1 MDLSDPHTF
10 ELFLGVY
17 GTLPRAGPG
26 GDEHTRRALDL
37 VPGPTPRVVL
47 DVGCGP
53 GAQTVCLAR
62 ALPKAQVL
70 AVDLLAEMVHES
82 NRRLAEAGLSKR
94 AQAVMGDMAQLL
106 VQPGS
111 QDLIWCEG
119 AIYFMGV
126 ADALR
131 TWRPLLAPGGTVAFT
146 EPMWL
151 TPAPPEEVHTWWL
164 SEYPGMSD
172 DGRIRA
178 QIDVAGY
185 RTVESFTLPASAW
198 WDEYYEPMQPRIGAL
213 QARLPDDPAAAEV
226 VRSANREIDM
236 FQRFSAHY
244 SYTFYIVQPTA
255 GHGS

>member
-10 ELFLGVY
+10 ELFLEVY

-26 GDEHTRRALDL
+26 GDEHTRRALKL
-37 VPGPTPRVVL
+37 VSGSAPQVVL

-62 ALPKAQVL
+62 ALPQAQIL
-70 AVDLLAEMVHES
+70 AVDLLAQMVQEA
-82 NRRLAEAGLSKR
+82 NRRLTEAGLEER
-94 AQAVMGDMAQLL
+94 AQAVMGDMAELL

-126 ADALR
+126 AEALQ

-146 EPMWL
+146 EPVWL
-151 TPAPPEEVHTWWL
+151 TAAPPQELHSWWL
-164 SEYPGMSD
+164 SEYPAMSD

-178 QIDVAGY
+178 QINLAGY
-185 RTVESFTLPASAW
+185 RTVGSFTLPASAW
-198 WDEYYEPMQPRIGAL
+198 WDEYYEPMQARLSAL
-213 QARLPDDPAAAEV
+213 QARLPDDRAAVEV
-226 VRSANREIDM
+226 VRSARVEIDM
-236 FQRFSAHY
+236 FQRFSEHY
-244 SYTFYIVQPTA
+244 SYAFYVVQPND
-255 GHGS
+255 